1 MMNRLSLIVLLI
13 LGLGYQLQAQ
23 REPPYD
29 GGLGSGGF
37 DYGLKG
43 GLTIAT
49 QDWNGFQRNAL
60 FSYHGDIFLDVKGVW
75 KEKENGPTT
84 QSRFGGQLGYHRK
97 GSSFRN
103 VFVLGGGSRPKNA
116 FHNVSL
122 TLWGKQ
128 AFKTS
133 PSSNFYGGFGLRADY
148 TVSYELFGFGT
159 EGVNRVNYGVWL
171 GAGMEFDLN
180 EKSAIVLEISV
191 SPDLSN
197 QILVPAGY
205 PTGLED
211 QNGNPILSQEQK
223 VNNLIFEVSA
233 GFKLKQ

>member
-1 MMNRLSLIVLLI
+1 MNRFSLILLI
-13 LGLGYQLQAQ
+13 ILALGYQLQAQ
-23 REPPYD
+23 SEETPYN
-29 GGLGSGGF
+29 GGVGSGGY

-49 QDWNGFQRNAL
+49 QTWNNFQRNAL
-60 FSYHGDIFLDVKGVW
+60 FSYHGAVFFDVKGVW
-75 KEKENGPTT
+75 KEKDNGPTT
-84 QSRFGGQLGYHRK
+84 QSKFGGQLGYHRK

-103 VFVLGGGSRPKNA
+103 VFIAGSNNQPKNL

-133 PSSNFYGGFGLRADY
+133 TNSHFYGGFGLRLDY
-148 TVSYELFGFGT
+148 TVDYELFGFGV

-171 GAGMEFDLN
+171 AGGMEFDLS
-180 EKSAIVLEISV
+180 ESTAVILELSV

-197 QILVPAGY
+197 QVFVPAGY
-205 PTGLED
+205 STGLND

-223 VNNLIFEVSA
+223 VNNLIFEISA
-233 GFKLKQ
+233 GFKIKQ